1 MCFEFGTLE
10 QKTATCILCKLY
22 GNEAQP
28 CPHQKGLLVCQN
40 RQNHSQAIVYFT
52 NAEFNL
58 FNGCGYCKW
67 ANRHPYTK
75 EIDKSLNKGWPG
87 CCRAPKLGEM
97 DYIDEIDWPIVAKRY
112 GMPNPHQLKDRPQK
126 PSSMSRSSIRSSASN
141 IRGSSIDLPKGGE
154 DLRNRNSSS
163 PNPRNSPRIQEPPV
177 KGSPRRESEDFA
189 SNNAPY
195 RAPTRPN
202 GSQQSIT
209 TTYVVA
215 EERPNGMYHTRRI
228 PQNVAVPPV
237 APAPEPQTIGHSSSV
252 RRAKDDSSS
261 SSSSSNSSSSVSS
274 ASSVYSSDPRS
285 LSDIHKGFEG
295 MSLSSTGSN
304 RDSITT
310 LMSDGAFTDYLSDES
325 EAELQR
331 QAEVRAAQLRR
342 VRSQVSRHPFNLTL
356 TSFRYLATR

>member
-1 MCFEFGTLE
+1 MGAAAITSSTDPLASSNRSFGLASI
-10 QKTATCILCKLY
+10 Q
-22 GNEAQP
+22 
-28 CPHQKGLLVCQN
+28 
-40 RQNHSQAIVYFT
+40 
-52 NAEFNL
+52 
-58 FNGCGYCKW
+58 W

-87 CCRAPKLGEM
+87 CCRPPKLGEMM

-112 GMPNPHQLKDRPQK
+112 GMRNPYEAKHLPQK
-126 PSSMSRSSIRSSASN
+126 PSSMSRSSIRSNAS
-141 IRGSSIDLPKGGE
+141 ITRGSSVDLPKE
-154 DLRNRNSSS
+154 DKDVRNRNSSS
-163 PNPRNSPRIQEPPV
+163 PNPRSSPRIQESV
-177 KGSPRRESEDFA
+177 KGSPRREADDFA
-189 SNNAPY
+189 PANGPLY

-202 GSQQSIT
+202 SSQQSIT

-228 PQNVAVPPV
+228 PQNVAIPPV
-237 APAPEPQTIGHSSSV
+237 VPAPEPQTIGRSSSLRPV
-252 RRAKDDSSS
+252 KDDSSS

-274 ASSVYSSDPRS
+274 ASSVSSNEPRS
-285 LSDIHKGFEG
+285 LSDINKGFAG
-295 MSLSSTGSN
+295 MTLSSTGSN

-342 VRSQVSRHPFNLTL
+342 LRAEEAEFNAA
-356 TSFRYLATR
+356 RRGLADVGLDTPVAWNPIKPQPYDPSAYARR